1 MHTMV
6 DRIREHDLLVPS
18 GVLQV
23 TSKPHL
29 QPPARH
35 PGQATLQPLG
45 GVK

>member
-1 MHTMV
+1 MHTKV
-6 DRIREHDLLVPS
+6 DRIGEHDLLVPT

-29 QPPARH
+29 QPPARQ
-35 PGQATLQPLG
+35 PGQATLQPLE